1 MAAPLFTSSLLSAA
15 WVRVACGTEHPKAS
29 QDCGSTLHRSW
40 GPVMTG
46 QCFQP
51 VEGLLLPSLMTAA
64 GRGSLHDRGCSRP
77 SVPDAGARERLRR
90 GDVPT
95 PPLLTSRS
103 WCFSSPSVSS
113 LRAEQLKAASFTV
126 PRPSFCRSEGG
137 TAKPC
142 VCLRSRPAKKPVLG
156 LGKMCPS
163 SRPPGAAVQAAAAGD
178 RAGRARG
185 GAHSWM
191 KRKEV
196 FICCCSGLS
205 AISCDGAGLVLAGV
219 KLRSQCP
226 GMQTLAAV
234 GRRDLAPWIHWQP
247 EEANDTPSAPRGNL
261 QGAEV
266 REWSWLWDWTLHS
279 LHRITETDRLV
290 ENIPGARGGR
300 GWSRPDC
307 LSLVC
312 LMEFL
317 FNCPPPHI

>member
-1 MAAPLFTSSLLSAA
+1 M
-15 WVRVACGTEHPKAS
+15 
-29 QDCGSTLHRSW
+29 
-40 GPVMTG
+40 
-46 QCFQP
+46 
-51 VEGLLLPSLMTAA
+51 LPSLMTAA

-113 LRAEQLKAASFTV
+113 LRAEQLKASSFTV

-142 VCLRSRPAKKPVLG
+142 VCLRSWPAKKPVLG

-163 SRPPGAAVQAAAAGD
+163 SRPPGAAVQAAVAGD

-185 GAHSWM
+185 GAPSWM

-196 FICCCSGLS
+196 FICCCSGRS

-247 EEANDTPSAPRGNL
+247 CKAGQRVGPGSSCWSERVDSICRASPSLP
-261 QGAEV
+261 
-266 REWSWLWDWTLHS
+266 SLWYLCPLHS
-279 LHRITETDRLV
+279 SLGVPGRWQHLSSLLHSCQQHGSGWPV
-290 ENIPGARGGR
+290 ELSIPKHRKTAGPRSTGPGGQ
-300 GWSRPDC
+300 S
-307 LSLVC
+307 
-312 LMEFL
+312 
-317 FNCPPPHI
+317 